1 MAMDFIYNVAQTLVV
16 WCRAGLRGDFLS
28 TDKKL
33 ASERCAWHTIK
44 TPIFYTAC

>member
-28 TDKKL
+28 SYTGL
-33 ASERCAWHTIK
+33 
-44 TPIFYTAC
+44 FYEPQTLVTH